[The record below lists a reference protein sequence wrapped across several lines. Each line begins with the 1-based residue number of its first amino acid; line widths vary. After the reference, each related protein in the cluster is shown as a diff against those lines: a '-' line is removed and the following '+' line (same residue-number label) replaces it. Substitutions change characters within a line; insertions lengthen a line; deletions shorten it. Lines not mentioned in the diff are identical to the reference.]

1 MPTKIVLSV
10 LLIAVFAFLDASPL
24 LSANAVV
31 PNSSALAAASDE
43 FEVFDR
49 VNRERTKIG
58 LRNLEWDDKAAL
70 VARTY
75 SQRMAREG
83 FFDHIDPDGN
93 SVVERAER
101 SRLRRW
107 SMIGENLFECSSYDG
122 YTRLA
127 VSGWLRSPSHRQNM
141 LDRRWTSTG
150 IGIARGRDGSI
161 FVTQVFLEN

>member
-24 LSANAVV
+24 LSPNAAV
-31 PNSSALAAASDE
+31 PNSSALTAANDE

-58 LRNLEWDDKAAL
+58 LRNLEWDEEAAR
-70 VARTY
+70 VARAY

>member
-1 MPTKIVLSV
+1 MPTKIALSI
-10 LLIAVFAFLDASPL
+10 LLTAVFAFLPASPL
-24 LSANAVV
+24 FPVGAAAT
-31 PNSSALAAASDE
+31 SSPALAAANDE

-49 VNRERTKIG
+49 VNRERTKLG
-58 LRNLEWDDKAAL
+58 LRNLEWDEEAAR
-70 VARTY
+70 VARSY

-101 SRLRRW
+101 SRIRRW

-127 VSGWLRSPSHRQNM
+127 VSGWLRSPSHRRNM

-150 IGIARGRDGSI
+150 IGIGRGRDGSV
-161 FVTQVFLEN
+161 FVTQIFLEN

>member
-1 MPTKIVLSV
+1 FQHNSEISMPTKIVLSV

-24 LSANAVV
+24 LSPNAAV
-31 PNSSALAAASDE
+31 PNSSALTTANDE

-58 LRNLEWDDKAAL
+58 LRNLEWDEEAAR
-70 VARTY
+70 VARAY

-122 YTRLA
+122 YTRL
-127 VSGWLRSPSHRQNM
+127 
-141 LDRRWTSTG
+141 
-150 IGIARGRDGSI
+150 
-161 FVTQVFLEN
+161 